1 MISLTLPRP
10 PSANRNT
17 RFGKSN
23 VHKSNDYKNWLK
35 EAGWAIKAKRLQGI
49 QGPYHLA
56 LKVAPR
62 RNKGGEL
69 SGRQMD
75 LDNHLKPVCDALQ
88 AFGLIEND
96 KFARTIYMEWS
107 DAESGV
113 WVEFSEAVAA

>member
-17 RFGKSN
+17 RFGKSS
-23 VHKSNDYKNWLK
+23 VHKSKAYVDWLDA
-35 EAGWAIKAKRLQGI
+35 AGKIINSKCWMGI

-113 WVEFSEAVAA
+113 WVEISEAVAA